1 MTAKE
6 IRDLSPSEI
15 QTKLRETREK
25 LLQLRLRKQ
34 TGQVEKTHELR
45 TLRKDIARLETV
57 ATQKKA
63 VATKAA

>member
-6 IRDLSPSEI
+6 IRDLSPAEI
-15 QTKLRETREK
+15 QTKLRESREK